1 MNPVDV
7 PINANVRNFSLNQY
21 WNPQSLHNCFEL
33 VKIILGA
40 LGILLGLMLIIGMLS
55 MIPVL
60 LDIRRGYKAVKSGTR
75 KGIKAAKDT
84 AALARQKY
92 AEARVQAMSTLQ
104 DAKGFINDASLDGKD
119 ELVIVQG
126 RAKEQLEKAREAG
139 KKNIG
144 IAATKAVPF
153 LDNIASTATY
163 SFGNNTSPI
172 TQGLASA
179 AANLALTTAKAYS
192 PAYSTTPDDAL
203 NTLKN
208 GFKGAADGLS
218 QGIKTAFNPNV
229 IRPAGADALTTIKNQ
244 MKNAIANAAQAA
256 AKASTNNNSNTYTT
270 YSRPATT
277 TIYTAPAA
285 STTTYVTQAPAS
297 TTTTYTS
304 TAKAPAASTTTYIA
318 PAPAAT
324 TTTTYTAAAPAGS
337 STTTTYSA
345 SAPTATTYTY
355 SAPAGSATTT
365 TYSASAPA
373 STSYTFSASAPAASS
388 ATTFNPALAN
398 FLSSASA
405 INNYLAS
412 GSTGGYSYSAPASA
426 NASFATGAGSSL
438 SPIGIAASL
447 ANNGYQNAGKLFG
460 FR

>member
-55 MIPVL
+55 MVPVL

-104 DAKGFINDASLDGKD
+104 DAKGFINDASSDGRD

-126 RAKEQLEKAREAG
+126 KAREQLEKAREAG
-139 KKNIG
+139 KKNIA

-153 LDNIASTATY
+153 LDNIASTAAT

-208 GFKGAADGLS
+208 ELKGAADGLS

-244 MKNAIANAAQAA
+244 MKNALTNAAQGA
-256 AKASTNNNSNTYTT
+256 AKASSNNNSNTYTT

-304 TAKAPAASTTTYIA
+304 TAKAPATSTTNYIA

-324 TTTTYTAAAPAGS
+324 TT
-337 STTTTYSA
+337 
-345 SAPTATTYTY
+345 YTY
-355 SAPAGSATTT
+355 SAPAGASTTK
-365 TYSASAPA
+365 TYLGSAPA
-373 STSYTFSASAPAASS
+373 ATSFSFSTNAPAASS
-388 ATTFNPALAN
+388 ETTFNPALAN

-412 GSTGGYSYSAPASA
+412 GPATSYTFGAPTSVT
-426 NASFATGAGSSL
+426 NPSFTAGTGSSF
-438 SPIGIAASL
+438 SPIGVAASL